1 MNRESEIHFASLPN
15 IETKRAKFERPMT
28 YKTTFNAGQLIP
40 IYVDADIMPG
50 DTIQIDMGA
59 IIRESTPIA
68 PVMDNAY
75 VDCFAFFV
83 PSRLV
88 WAHQAE
94 FWGENNLTAWEQ
106 EIEYEV
112 PQVNAPEAG
121 WEKGSLADYMGIPTL
136 VPGKTQANPNG
147 LQINALPGR
156 AYCKIYNDWFRST
169 PLQDGVLFNTDET
182 TLTGKNGTDEDYD
195 PKTDTQLYGA
205 PLKACKFHDR
215 FTSCLPEPQ
224 LGPAVELPIAGNT
237 IADVYAGEI
246 RPEGWNDDR
255 NILYMDFKTGE
266 AANWK
271 SSWGENNKFYE
282 LATRDKTGE
291 TISDN
296 TPLTITGDAPWISPN
311 NLYADLNILN
321 SSITINQLRTSIAIQ
336 QYQEALARAGG
347 GRYIDIIKALF
358 NVDSSDARLQRSEYL
373 GGFRQSINMD
383 QVLQTSATDQVT
395 PQGNTGAFSCTAL
408 NENMFIHSFE
418 EWGTLMILAVIRTDN
433 TYQQGL
439 HPMWSRKKRLDYYN
453 PYLANLGEQAVKVKE
468 IFCTGTPADEEV
480 FGYQEAW
487 SEYRYGQSIVTGA
500 MRSNYEQ
507 TLDVWHYADYY
518 TEQPIL
524 DENWIEEQKTNVD
537 RTIAVQSE
545 IENQYIADFYFDAK
559 YTRPMPAYSVPGL
572 ARL

>member
-1 MNRESEIHFASLPN
+1 MNREAEIHFSALPN
-15 IETKRAKFERPMT
+15 IETKRSKFHRPFT
-28 YKTTFNAGQLIP
+28 HKTTFNCGEIIP

-50 DTIQIDMGA
+50 DTIQMDLGA

-75 VDCFAFFV
+75 IDVFAFFC

-106 EIEYEV
+106 PIEYEV
-112 PQVNAPEAG
+112 PQVNAPETG
-121 WEKGSLADYMGIPTL
+121 WEKGSLADYMGIPTS
-136 VPGKTQANPNG
+136 VPGRTALNPNG
-147 LQINALPGR
+147 LHVNALPGR
-156 AYCKIYNDWFRST
+156 AYCKIYDDWFRST
-169 PLQDGVLFNTDET
+169 PLQDGVLFNEDET
-182 TLTGKNGTDEDYD
+182 TLTGKNRSDADYD
-195 PKTDTQLYGA
+195 AITDTQLYAA

-224 LGPAVELPIAGNT
+224 LGPAVELPIAGSV
-237 IADVYAGEI
+237 IAPVYTGTEVYHKDDLTGNPGLLWERMNGGAYQDAGQVTLGTSNAKYADTDA
-246 RPEGWNDDR
+246 RTTMGQ
-255 NILYMDFKTGE
+255 
-266 AANWK
+266 AAGTPTAGN
-271 SSWGENNKFYE
+271 
-282 LATRDKTGE
+282 LA
-291 TISDN
+291 
-296 TPLTITGDAPWISPN
+296 PV
-311 NLYADLNILN
+311 NLYADLETLN

-373 GGFRQSINMD
+373 GGFRQPINMD
-383 QVLQTSATDQVT
+383 QVLQTSATDATT
-395 PQGNTGAFSCTAL
+395 PQGNTAAFSCTAL

-418 EWGTLMILAVIRTDN
+418 EWGTLMVLAVIRTDN

-439 HPMWSRKKRLDYYN
+439 HPMWSRQKRLDYYN

-468 IFCTGTPADEEV
+468 IYCQGTSDDENV

-487 SEYRYGQSIVTGA
+487 SELRYGQSIVTGA
-500 MRSNYEQ
+500 MRSNYAQ
-507 TLDVWHYADYY
+507 SLDVWHYADYY
-518 TEQPIL
+518 TSEPIL
-524 DENWIEEQKTNVD
+524 SSDWIEEQQTNVD
-537 RTIAVQSE
+537 RTIAVQSQ
-545 IENQYIADFYFDAK
+545 IENQYIADFYFEAN